1 MEGAAG
7 LAWAQGDLDSATDL
21 AATARPVF
29 AALGDRRGEA
39 TCTNIL
45 GLVANARQDYR
56 AAESMFERTIELAEA
71 SASEGWSKQRISHAH
86 NNLGQLAL
94 DEGNVSRAAQ
104 QYGAAL
110 ALYREESD
118 LEGIALAEF
127 NLGLVGVEDLRY
139 DDAAELLGG
148 ALLHFRE
155 VGLLY
160 YSAECLEG
168 IAAIAQAR
176 GKSDDAAALLGAS
189 EALRERTGN
198 PPGGMLARL
207 REREIESTRDALGP
221 HAFAAAWATG
231 RAMREAD
238 MLERGE
244 RAVRTLT

>member
-7 LAWAQGDLDSATDL
+7 LAWAQGDLVSATDL
-21 AATARPVF
+21 AATARRLF

-56 AAESMFERTIELAEA
+56 AAEAMFERTIVLAEA

-94 DEGNVSRAAQ
+94 DEGNVARAAE

-110 ALYREESD
+110 ALYREEAD
-118 LEGIALAEF
+118 REGIALAEF
-127 NLGLVGVEDLRY
+127 NLGLVGVEDSRY

-155 VGLLY
+155 VGFLY
-160 YSAECLEG
+160 YTRRVP
-168 IAAIAQAR
+168 R
-176 GKSDDAAALLGAS
+176 GNRGDRPGA
-189 EALRERTGN
+189 GQV
-198 PPGGMLARL
+198 G
-207 REREIESTRDALGP
+207 
-221 HAFAAAWATG
+221 
-231 RAMREAD
+231 
-238 MLERGE
+238 
-244 RAVRTLT
+244 